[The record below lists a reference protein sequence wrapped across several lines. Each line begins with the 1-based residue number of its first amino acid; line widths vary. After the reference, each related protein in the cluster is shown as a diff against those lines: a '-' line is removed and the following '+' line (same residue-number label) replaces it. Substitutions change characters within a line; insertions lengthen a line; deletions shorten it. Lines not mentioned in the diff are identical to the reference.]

1 MTSVD
6 LRLAPRPKYRALAL
20 AAVQRAITY
29 RGNLLLN
36 LLSGLIWVAV
46 LYYLWRAVYAAQA
59 QLGGLDWR
67 QMRTYILVGYA
78 INALLTFTSLSRMMA
93 VIRTG
98 EIATELLRPIDYM
111 RAQLAQIAGT
121 ALVEGCLSAVLA
133 LALGFLLLD
142 IAPPVSPLVALLF
155 LLSVGLGFL
164 IKFLISFLVAL
175 LCFWTLN
182 GVGLIWAQTAIISTF
197 SGALI
202 PLQLMPGWL
211 QTIAL
216 AAPFQAIVY
225 TPLTIYLGTVQ
236 GTALWW
242 ALAVQIGWAAV
253 LWVLARLLWLPA
265 VRALELQGG

>member
-1 MTSVD
+1 MTTLE

-36 LLSGLIWVAV
+36 LLSGLVWVAM
-46 LYYLWRAVYAAQA
+46 LYYLWRAVYSTHA
-59 QLGGLDWR
+59 QLGGFDWR
-67 QMRTYILVGYA
+67 QMRTYVLISYA
-78 INALLTFTSLSRMMA
+78 VNALLSFSSLSRILA
-93 VIRTG
+93 SIRTG
-98 EIATELLRPIDYM
+98 EIATELLRPIDYLW
-111 RAQLAQIAGT
+111 AQLAQTAGT
-121 ALVEGCLSAVLA
+121 AVVEGLLSSVIA

-142 IAPPVSPLVALLF
+142 VAPPVSLPAALLF

-182 GVGLIWAQTAIISTF
+182 GLGLIWAQTALISLF

-211 QTIAL
+211 RTIAL

-225 TPLTIYLGTVQ
+225 TPLTIYLATTQ
-236 GTALWW
+236 GAALWW
-242 ALAVQIGWAAV
+242 ALGLQVFWVAALWA
-253 LWVLARLLWLPA
+253 LARLLWAPA
-265 VRALELQGG
+265 ARALELQGG